1 METIM
6 QITADQCRAARSLL
20 NWTQDELATN
30 ARISRATVADF
41 EASARQPI
49 KNNLIAMEDCMF
61 ARGVEFLPETGD
73 AGVGV
78 RFRERKLEYTK
89 NVRVSRF
96 DRRATMS
103 MRYAGQPFTCLIS
116 LDAVDD
122 FHRTNFGTD
131 EDFTAAISEMLHH
144 ILAVVERQV
153 KDGIRDGK
161 LLITYEMLD
170 LARR

>member
-1 METIM
+1 M
-6 QITADQCRAARSLL
+6 QITSDQCRAARSLL

-61 ARGVEFLPETGD
+61 AAGVEFVPESGD

-96 DRRATMS
+96 DHRATMS
-103 MRYAGQPFTCLIS
+103 MRYAGQPFTCVIS
-116 LDAVDD
+116 LNAIDD
-122 FHRTNFGTD
+122 YHRTNFKTD
-131 EDFTAAISEMLHH
+131 EEFTAGINEALHQ
-144 ILAVVERQV
+144 IVAAVERQA
-153 KDGIRDGK
+153 KDGNGIQDGK
-161 LLITYEMLD
+161 LIVTYEMLD
-170 LARR
+170 PTRR